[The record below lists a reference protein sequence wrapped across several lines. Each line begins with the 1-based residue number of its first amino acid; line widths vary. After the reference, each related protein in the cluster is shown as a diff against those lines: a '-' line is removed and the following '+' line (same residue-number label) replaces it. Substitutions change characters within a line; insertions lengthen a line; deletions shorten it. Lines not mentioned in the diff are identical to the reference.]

1 MLLLPTGCPGYV
13 VLFIRLQKQKYH
25 FSNIVYRSSFAR
37 TTLEL
42 QFVPIN
48 LEKHLN
54 LNDAK

>member
-25 FSNIVYRSSFAR
+25 FSDIVYRSSCAR
-37 TTLEL
+37 TTLEF
-42 QFVPIN
+42 QYVPIN

-54 LNDAK
+54 